1 MRNAIVLVFVA
12 LLAGCGVELLTT
24 TAIQG
29 ELQAEQ
35 MKAMKRQVQNAA
47 DTSGRIN
54 LERAISTYQAEKGAW
69 PASLDVLVP
78 DYLQSVPVKADGASY
93 NYDPRTG
100 KLLDGSADALAEAPA
115 AASGPTEQDAQ
126 VLEKIQAGIDK
137 YAQDTGYYPATID
150 QLYPYYVEV
159 LPRTSAGEHF
169 VYDNQTGYVDFPQ
182 PVRAAAPRQSA
193 PQRGAGIG
201 AGGPMG
207 EVMTGIGM
215 QQELNSM
222 NQSGTSAAGSYMREK
237 ARGANATY
245 NDQQNQVMD
254 KLGL

>member
-1 MRNAIVLVFVA
+1 MRNGITLILIM
-12 LLAGCGVELLTT
+12 LLTGCGVELLTT

-54 LERAISTYQAEKGAW
+54 LERAISTYQAEKGTW
-69 PASLDVLVP
+69 PASLDALVP
-78 DYLQSVPVKADGASY
+78 DYLQAVPVKADGASY
-93 NYDPRTG
+93 NYDPNTG
-100 KLLDGSADALAEAPA
+100 KLLDGAAAAPAEAPA
-115 AASGPTEQDAQ
+115 AASGPTEQDTQ
-126 VLEKIQAGIDK
+126 VLDKIQAGIDK

-169 VYDNQTGYVDFPQ
+169 VYDNQTGYVDYPQ
-182 PVRAAAPRQSA
+182 TARPATAPRQSV
-193 PQRGAGIG
+193 PRAGGGVG

-215 QQELNSM
+215 QQELNGMSH
-222 NQSGTSAAGSYMREK
+222 SGTSAASTYTREK
-237 ARGANATY
+237 ARGTTST
-245 NDQQNQVMD
+245 
-254 KLGL
+254 